1 MPAITQSMGRGT
13 AQITTTRGIQIHPI
27 FSPDKFSP
35 ELDYATAFQEAALLA
50 SRLLATQQSYHWLF
64 ALCFG
69 KNKTSRVP
77 WEFRKKYS
85 PNVPEEYNTNRAVG
99 ELTQHEVEAVDEQL
113 TALSRRVQIKVPLAP
128 FSDTAIAKCQPGNA
142 EGAQQGCPST
152 ILISRDF
159 YDLTIFLGEYGASGP
174 RCTSLFT
181 MATTLLHEMAHAASF
196 HIMGRRHEDFF
207 EDALVA
213 EAGFDYVSRIF
224 GMSPII
230 PRLRHLCGAW
240 TQWQNITFLSQKS
253 YPVNRTCR
261 NSKKLSMYPMR
272 CSFDADYAKRLLSN
286 GWWEG
291 AEDRSVHLI
300 PSFLLNPKNAQLLA
314 TTPVSF
320 RRWLELIDSGV
331 LNTSNPRLR
340 PEATTT
346 PLRIRQPTTDTSVY
360 QFDQHHEL
368 EGGALFSY
376 PYRFPESTESIRR
389 VFPAHGGIDNVTLRK
404 RFQLPSSPSQVQLYS
419 ELVREACRFS
429 DASGRWFLKKKQKS
443 LPVRYFN
450 PSSTSNTAYTH
461 LPPLPKLPF
470 WKPTNPPH
478 ENALNCVAPPSPS
491 LTPQR
496 KFGEPFR
503 SRFERFLYKLLS
515 LSCC

>member
-1 MPAITQSMGRGT
+1 
-13 AQITTTRGIQIHPI
+13 
-27 FSPDKFSP
+27 
-35 ELDYATAFQEAALLA
+35 
-50 SRLLATQQSYHWLF
+50 
-64 ALCFG
+64 
-69 KNKTSRVP
+69 
-77 WEFRKKYS
+77 
-85 PNVPEEYNTNRAVG
+85 
-99 ELTQHEVEAVDEQL
+99 
-113 TALSRRVQIKVPLAP
+113 
-128 FSDTAIAKCQPGNA
+128 
-142 EGAQQGCPST
+142 
-152 ILISRDF
+152 
-159 YDLTIFLGEYGASGP
+159 
-174 RCTSLFT
+174 

-196 HIMGRRHEDFF
+196 HIMSRRHEDFF

-224 GMSPII
+224 GMLPII

-272 CSFDADYAKRLLSN
+272 YSFDAEYAKRLLSN
-286 GWWEG
+286 EWWEG

-346 PLRIRQPTTDTSVY
+346 PLQIRQPTTDTSVY

-389 VFPAHGGIDNVTLRK
+389 VFPAHGGIDDVTLRK

-450 PSSTSNTAYTH
+450 PPFHLQHRLHRPPASSKATVLETDQPSPPASITASILETDQPSTPASITATVLETNQPSPPASPTATVLEIDHPSTRERVKLRRASLSFPNPAKKIWRAIPVALREILIQALIALMLLIGSIVAVPICLMGCFVCLAAIGAVMEIWLRMSTS
-461 LPPLPKLPF
+461 
-470 WKPTNPPH
+470 WMG
-478 ENALNCVAPPSPS
+478 
-491 LTPQR
+491 R
-496 KFGEPFR
+496 WMR
-503 SRFERFLYKLLS
+503 
-515 LSCC
+515 